1 LVNLGA
7 GQRGGLIV
15 GGLRRALG
23 SAFGRRGSVDAAAPA
38 APSGHEAQRRIDAAR
53 RRLQATIPPPEDNGR

>member
-1 LVNLGA
+1 
-7 GQRGGLIV
+7 
-15 GGLRRALG
+15 
-23 SAFGRRGSVDAAAPA
+23 VDAAAPA